1 MKISINCLHTFIFGF
16 GPSLFMDRPDRPVT
30 VMKKIFFFIH
40 IGLILILAHA
50 SVTAFYKGVFP
61 ERFFGEKN
69 IQTQALSLSDKET
82 LPKEKNHENLQRT
95 PEAVIERNLFQVVKD
110 GSVSSEKSSDSNE
123 LDDLDLEPTRLEL
136 ALWGTITGPED
147 SLFAV
152 IEDKKQRK
160 QALYRQGDEVQGA
173 RIKKILRNGVILT
186 LNGDDQLLEMEE
198 ESRSFDMVRER
209 RVIQE
214 NFQSSAVDLR
224 SPEDIP
230 DQAILKQRHHVK
242 LRPYFMEDTMKGVML
257 YGIHSASPFRT
268 LGLRNGDIV
277 TSVDEKE
284 ISGVENPE
292 QLLDSLTKPGAT
304 AITFLRGGQEK
315 NMVYTNDDGKYRV
328 SSRNA
333 DQP

>member
-1 MKISINCLHTFIFGF
+1 
-16 GPSLFMDRPDRPVT
+16 MDRTDRPVA

-50 SVTAFYKGVFP
+50 SVSAFYKGVFP
-61 ERFFGEKN
+61 ERVFWEKN

-82 LPKEKNHENLQRT
+82 LPKEKNHENLQSNSD
-95 PEAVIERNLFQVVKD
+95 AVIERNLFQVLQD
-110 GSVSSEKSSDSNE
+110 ASVSSEKSSDSNE
-123 LDDLDLEPTRLEL
+123 LDDLNLEPTRLEL

-147 SLFAV
+147 ALFAV
-152 IEDKKQRK
+152 IEDKHQRK

-214 NFQSSAVDLR
+214 NFQNNFIDLR
-224 SPEDIP
+224 NTKLFPGQP
-230 DQAILKQRHHVK
+230 LGKKRHHVK

-277 TSVDEKE
+277 ISVDQRQ
-284 ISGVENPE
+284 IDALENSE
-292 QLLDSLTKPGAT
+292 HLLDVLTKPGAT
-304 AITFLRGGQEK
+304 AITFLRGGQER
-315 NMVYTNDDGKYRV
+315 NMVYTNDNGKYRV
-328 SSRNA
+328 SSRNT